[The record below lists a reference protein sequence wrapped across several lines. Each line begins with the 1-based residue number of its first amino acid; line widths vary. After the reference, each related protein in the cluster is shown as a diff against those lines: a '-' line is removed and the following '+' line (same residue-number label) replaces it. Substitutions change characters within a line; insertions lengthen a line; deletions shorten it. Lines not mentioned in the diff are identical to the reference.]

1 MCSGTTAPDE
11 WFCEDCLGATFYPL
25 GQGVSSN
32 VFGFLHGVVSLAGMQ
47 GEMMAAIPIG
57 QILAVLLTLHLIA
70 LSIAAYVI
78 SRRK

>member
-11 WFCEDCLGATFYPL
+11 WFCEDCLGAAFYPL

-47 GEMMAAIPIG
+47 GEMMAAISIG